1 MGTSILVV
9 PPSKARGRIRFNQDY
24 SDLYPPIYRNL
35 AILHGT
41 GITYTLQGDY
51 YVPNFTL
58 PAEEKTKSI
67 GVWGQRHCRYLKEHR
82 KA

>member
-1 MGTSILVV
+1 M
-9 PPSKARGRIRFNQDY
+9 RFEPRLFR
-24 SDLYPPIYRNL
+24 SLSPIYRNL

-58 PAEEKTKSI
+58 PAEENE
-67 GVWGQRHCRYLKEHR
+67 VYRRLGQRHCRYLKEHR
-82 KA
+82 KAS